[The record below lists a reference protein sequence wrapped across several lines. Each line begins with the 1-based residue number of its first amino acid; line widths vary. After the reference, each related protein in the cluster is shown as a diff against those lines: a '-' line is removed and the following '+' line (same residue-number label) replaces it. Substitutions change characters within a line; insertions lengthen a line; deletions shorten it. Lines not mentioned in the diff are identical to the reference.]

1 MIPICWRLFKRLVR
15 ETTEMILLIDNY
27 DSFTYNLYQY
37 LLMLNK
43 EVLVLR
49 NDNVDAEEVERI
61 NPELI
66 VISPG
71 PGGPE
76 STGACREIVE
86 IFKGRI
92 PILGICLGMQVI
104 AHVFGARIEEA
115 LEPVHGKVKSVRHLG
130 SGLFETLPNPL
141 NVTRYHSLIV
151 ERASMPDCLKVDS
164 ESETGE
170 IMGLSHER
178 LPIWGVQFHPEALL
192 TEGGI
197 PLLGNALKLAEAWR
211 ERS

>member
-1 MIPICWRLFKRLVR
+1 
-15 ETTEMILLIDNY
+15 MILLIDNY

-37 LLMLNK
+37 LLMLDK

-49 NDNVDAEEVERI
+49 NDNVSEEKVDRI

-71 PGGPE
+71 PGGPA

-86 IFKGRI
+86 TFKGRI

-104 AHVFGARIEEA
+104 ANAFGAKVEEA
-115 LEPVHGKVKSVRHLG
+115 VEPVHGKVKSIRHSG
-130 SGLFETLPNPL
+130 SGLFESLPNPL
-141 NVTRYHSLIV
+141 NVTRYHSLVV
-151 ERASMPDCLKVDS
+151 ERASLSGCLKVDS
-164 ESETGE
+164 ESEEGE
-170 IMGLSHER
+170 IMGLSHES

-192 TEGGI
+192 TEGGMG
-197 PLLGNALKLAEAWR
+197 LLENALKLAEAWR
-211 ERS
+211 ERV

>member
-115 LEPVHGKVKSVRHLG
+115 LEPVHGKVKSIRHSG

-151 ERASMPDCLKVDS
+151 ERASLPGCLKVDS